1 VPIDVYRMS
10 DITLPGIIAAR
21 SAELGGQPLTVP
33 DIRRE
38 PFAGTN
44 FWEHVGLPEEEPE
57 GRKYESDMGT
67 RF

>member
-1 VPIDVYRMS
+1 MS
-10 DITLPGIIAAR
+10 DFTLPGIIAAR

-33 DIRRE
+33 DIRRKAFE
-38 PFAGTN
+38 GTD

-57 GRKYESDMGT
+57 GRDYVSDMGT